1 MKRIKKFLSTICY
14 YVLELGEFLGNI
26 LGWLLL
32 FIVRFLGG
40 IVVVLGL
47 IYVSVVY
54 PEDTEEAIGFDLR
67 LIKRIHVLIKRIP
80 VLIKR
85 IYAFFEDVGYFL
97 EGGWYLL
104 KKYLPTKSI

>member
-14 YVLELGEFLGNI
+14 YILELGEFLGNI

-67 LIKRIHVLIKRIP
+67 LIKRI
-80 VLIKR
+80 
-85 IYAFFEDVGYFL
+85 YAFFEDVGYFL